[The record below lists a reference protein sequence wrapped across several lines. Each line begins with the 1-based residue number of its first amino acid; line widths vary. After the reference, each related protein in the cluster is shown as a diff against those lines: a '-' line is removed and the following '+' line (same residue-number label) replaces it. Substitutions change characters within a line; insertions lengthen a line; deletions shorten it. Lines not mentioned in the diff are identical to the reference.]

1 MDYST
6 MEAGR
11 EMDKLIAENVMGLH
25 ISTDEHG
32 RQSWRDSDDRYQ
44 HAVGRYDG
52 YEDDEDFHTI
62 NWHPSESILWAWE
75 VVEKLHLI
83 IGESVGSDGSH
94 WYCTNRWDEDDAT
107 VEVCADTAPLAICRA
122 ALMAVNT

>member
-32 RQSWRDSDDRYQ
+32 WQSWRDSDDRYQ

-75 VVEKLHLI
+75 VVEKFRCYAVGKSYISGRYYAHL
-83 IGESVGSDGSH
+83 GTVQAEAESI
-94 WYCTNRWDEDDAT
+94 
-107 VEVCADTAPLAICRA
+107 PLAICRA